1 MKNVLISDTHFGV
14 KANSQVWLE
23 SQMRFFYEQFIPHLK
38 KLKAAGE
45 QFQIIH
51 LGDVF
56 DSRSILNVLVANK
69 VYKLFKDLTEICPV
83 QIIAGNHDFYS
94 PNSDEVNS
102 IEVVLRDLRGDNL
115 FICDKL
121 STGDKHCNV
130 MLIPWY
136 QWTYEG
142 VKDAV
147 DAAAKNGIAHFF
159 AHTDLEHIDPEIY
172 KLLKDK
178 TVYSGHIH
186 IPSVVGQ
193 NNELITL
200 GSTFALNFADA
211 NSERGYYILDGE
223 QLTFYPNTKS
233 IKFHRLY
240 INDRFS
246 LEDYELNGYSEND
259 YFEFYVDKSKMAQDA
274 VQDTLKAF
282 QSTHR
287 NSTVIVIDEEK
298 RAQKIPQNASK
309 DMAEIC
315 KEMIPEHLQE
325 KFSKVIDTL

>member
-1 MKNVLISDTHFGV
+1 MKNILITDTHFGV

-56 DSRSILNVLVANK
+56 DSRSTLNVLVANK

-83 QIIAGNHDFYS
+83 LIIAGNHDFYS

-102 IEVVLRDLRGDNL
+102 IEVILRNLCGDNL

-121 STGDKHCNV
+121 STGDKHCNM

-142 VKDAV
+142 IKDAV
-147 DAAAKNGIAHFF
+147 DAAAQNGITHFF
-159 AHTDLEHIDPEIY
+159 DHTDLEHIDPKIY
-172 KLLKDK
+172 SLLKGK

-186 IPSVVGQ
+186 IPSVMGDHK
-193 NNELITL
+193 ELITL

-211 NSERGYYILDGE
+211 NSERGYYILDGDK
-223 QLTFYPNTKS
+223 LTFFPNTKS

-246 LEDYELNGYSEND
+246 LEDYELNGYPEND
-259 YFEFYVDKSKMAQDA
+259 YFEFYVDKQKMAQDA
-274 VQDTLKAF
+274 IQDTLKAF
-282 QSTHR
+282 QTTHR
-287 NSTVIVIDEEK
+287 NSTIIIIDEEK
-298 RAQKIPQNASK
+298 SAQKVSQNASK

-315 KEMIPEHLQE
+315 KEMIPEYLQE
-325 KFSKVIDTL
+325 KFSKVIDSL